1 MKGMCVFFLIVTAFA
16 LFELWI
22 SGWVAGNEKIKGLL
36 TQNQFFKYLTNIY
49 NYNFLKY
56 NLRTYYY
63 VMRLTQ
69 PLRG

>member
-16 LFELWI
+16 LFELWM

>member
-1 MKGMCVFFLIVTAFA
+1 MCFFLIVTAFA
-16 LFELWI
+16 LFELWM